1 MRRTALP
8 VALAAVVLS
17 AAPAVAETAPA
28 VDEAAAIASKC
39 GEEYGCSYR
48 ILPEVSREYAAAV
61 LSVGNTAINCTN
73 KPIDIERSVVL
84 ESSTTDNIAGQISG
98 RVALEGTIDN
108 TTDASASG
116 SVSNKTEVTHIDHT
130 APSDKGP
137 NADISN
143 GGTFNA
149 GGTVSGAAQLKL
161 SAKASFELAFQA
173 TYSHEWKRSISET
186 TQVKFTVRPGDELQ
200 FGVLNAMNRTVGELR
215 VDAIGKLIKNV
226 VVDSPSSVNVS
237 TVVAQTYSAKDYCLS
252 IRPPGRA
259 LPGGLVEAPPRAPGA
274 VPTAR
279 YRLVGGA
286 WQAMA

>member
-1 MRRTALP
+1 MKRVSLP
-8 VALAAVVLS
+8 VALVAVVLGAVPAS
-17 AAPAVAETAPA
+17 ADPAPAS
-28 VDEAAAIASKC
+28 DDAATIASKC

-61 LSVGNTAINCTN
+61 LSVGNAVVNCTG
-73 KPIDIERSVVL
+73 KPIDIERNVVL

-98 RVALEGTIDN
+98 KAALEGVIDN
-108 TTDASASG
+108 TTDASASAG
-116 SVSNKTEVTHIDHT
+116 VSNKTEVTHIDHT
-130 APSDKGP
+130 APTDKGP
-137 NADISN
+137 NQDITN
-143 GGTFNA
+143 GGTFTI
-149 GGTVSGAAQLKL
+149 GGTVSGAGQLKL

-186 TQVKFTVRPGDELQ
+186 TQVKFTVRSGDELQ

-215 VDAIGKLIKNV
+215 VDSIGKLIKNI

-237 TVVAQTYSAKDYCLS
+237 TVVAQTFSAKDHCLS

-259 LPGGLVEAPPRAPGA
+259 LPDGLVEVPSRTPDA

-286 WQAMA
+286 WEALG